1 MEKLRNLRRAIGY
14 VLLFL
19 AVQFACSLMASIGAQ
34 VYFQTTASDR
44 AAELYDA
51 FASDYS
57 TVILLSSQV
66 LTILII
72 MVLAKLRGMPLWD
85 LVEGGQNIGRRQVA
99 CLLMAGACG
108 NILTTGAM
116 ELLPLPQQLMES
128 YNQASQGLN
137 TSLLW
142 ADLLSVA
149 IFAPL
154 VEELIFRGLV
164 LSRLRK
170 AMPAWLAVLLQGLVF
185 GFVHG
190 QLVWIVYA
198 TLFGLLLG
206 YVRLRTD
213 SLKASILLHM
223 GFNLSSFFIGIFFY
237 LAPQNFLGQLSV
249 TLLGGIMLAGF
260 LSIAFQGLKQGPDEE
275 EPSEWEN

>member
-19 AVQFACSLMASIGAQ
+19 AVQFACSLVASIGAQ

-51 FASDYS
+51 FASDYN

-72 MVLAKLRGMPLWD
+72 MLLAKLRGMPLWD
-85 LVEGGQNIGRRQVA
+85 LVQGGQNIGRRQVA

-223 GFNLSSFFIGIFFY
+223 GFNLSSFFIGIVFY

-260 LSIAFQGLKQGPDEE
+260 FSIAFQGLK
-275 EPSEWEN
+275 

>member
-19 AVQFACSLMASIGAQ
+19 AVQFACSLVASIGAQ
-34 VYFQTTASDR
+34 VYFQTTAPDR

-72 MVLAKLRGMPLWD
+72 MALAKLRGMPLWD
-85 LVEGGQNIGRRQVA
+85 LVQGGQNIGRRQVA

-116 ELLPLPQQLMES
+116 ELLPLPQQMMES

-170 AMPAWLAVLLQGLVF
+170 AMPAWLAVLLQGLVRC
-185 GFVHG
+185 V
-190 QLVWIVYA
+190 
-198 TLFGLLLG
+198 
-206 YVRLRTD
+206 
-213 SLKASILLHM
+213 
-223 GFNLSSFFIGIFFY
+223 
-237 LAPQNFLGQLSV
+237 
-249 TLLGGIMLAGF
+249 
-260 LSIAFQGLKQGPDEE
+260 
-275 EPSEWEN
+275 

>member
-1 MEKLRNLRRAIGY
+1 M
-14 VLLFL
+14 L
-19 AVQFACSLMASIGAQ
+19 AEA
-34 VYFQTTASDR
+34 
-44 AAELYDA
+44 
-51 FASDYS
+51 
-57 TVILLSSQV
+57 
-66 LTILII
+66 
-72 MVLAKLRGMPLWD
+72 PLWD
-85 LVEGGQNIGRRQVA
+85 LVQGGQNIGRRQVA
-99 CLLMAGACG
+99 CLLLAGACG
-108 NILTTGAM
+108 NILVSGAM
-116 ELLPLPQQLMES
+116 DLLPLPQQLMES

-149 IFAPL
+149 VFAPL
-154 VEELIFRGLV
+154 VEEMIFRGLV

-170 AMPAWLAVLLQGLVF
+170 ALPAWLAVVVQGLVF

-206 YVRLRTD
+206 YVRLRTG
-213 SLKASILLHM
+213 SLKASILLHL
-223 GFNLSSFFIGIFFY
+223 GFNLSSFFIGIVFY

-260 LSIAFQGLKQGPDEE
+260 LSIAFQGLEQEPDEQD
-275 EPSEWEN
+275 PPEWEN

>member
-1 MEKLRNLRRAIGY
+1 MERLRNFRRAIGY

-19 AVQFACSLMASIGAQ
+19 AIQFACTLAAGIGAQ
-34 VYFQTTASDR
+34 VYFQAVSPDQ
-44 AAELYDA
+44 AAELYEA

-72 MVLAKLRGMPLWD
+72 MAIAKLRGMTLWD
-85 LVEGGQNIGRRQVA
+85 LVQGGQNIGRRQVA
-99 CLLMAGACG
+99 CLLLAGACG
-108 NILTTGAM
+108 NILVSGVM
-116 ELLPLPQQLMES
+116 DLLPLPQQLMES

-149 IFAPL
+149 VFAPL
-154 VEELIFRGLV
+154 VEEMIFRGLV

-170 AMPAWLAVLLQGLVF
+170 ALPAWLAVVLQGLVF

-206 YVRLRTD
+206 YVRLRTG
-213 SLKASILLHM
+213 SLKASILLHL
-223 GFNLSSFFIGIFFY
+223 GFNLSSFFIGIVFY

-260 LSIAFQGLKQGPDEE
+260 LSIAFQGLEQEPDEQD
-275 EPSEWEN
+275 PPEWEN

>member
-1 MEKLRNLRRAIGY
+1 M
-14 VLLFL
+14 
-19 AVQFACSLMASIGAQ
+19 
-34 VYFQTTASDR
+34 
-44 AAELYDA
+44 
-51 FASDYS
+51 
-57 TVILLSSQV
+57 
-66 LTILII
+66 
-72 MVLAKLRGMPLWD
+72 
-85 LVEGGQNIGRRQVA
+85 
-99 CLLMAGACG
+99 
-108 NILTTGAM
+108 
-116 ELLPLPQQLMES
+116 
-128 YNQASQGLN
+128 
-137 TSLLW
+137 W

-206 YVRLRTD
+206 YVRLRAD

-223 GFNLSSFFIGIFFY
+223 GFNLSSFFIGIVFY

>member
-19 AVQFACSLMASIGAQ
+19 AVQFACSLVASIGAQ
-34 VYFQTTASDR
+34 IYFQTTAPDR

-72 MVLAKLRGMPLWD
+72 MALAKLRGMPLWA
-85 LVEGGQNIGRRQVA
+85 LVQGGQNIGRRQVA

-223 GFNLSSFFIGIFFY
+223 GFNLSSFFIGIVFY